1 MLVHKADGGRDAIRS
16 GGPHRV
22 PIHRPDD
29 RRCRRPA
36 DTGVVIALLLLL
48 SALTMRGWWL
58 GPGRAV
64 PDVLSRMAKALHDH
78 FGLLFVPAGV
88 GIVDNFGRLTAQVP
102 ALLAAVLLSTIATIA
117 VTALVAARRPS
128 RVPLGDAAAAE

>member
-1 MLVHKADGGRDAIRS
+1 MLYAAAALIVFQYIGQMIADA
-16 GGPHRV
+16 V
-22 PIHRPDD
+22 ALPIP
-29 RRCRRPA
+29 
-36 DTGVVIALLLLL
+36 GVVIALLLLL

-64 PDVLSRMAKALHDH
+64 PDVLSCMAKALHDH

-128 RVPLGDAAAAE
+128 RVPLGNAAAAE

>member
-1 MLVHKADGGRDAIRS
+1 MLYAVAALIVFQYLGQVIGDA
-16 GGPHRV
+16 V
-22 PIHRPDD
+22 TLPIP
-29 RRCRRPA
+29 
-36 DTGVVIALLLLL
+36 GVVIALLLLL
-48 SALTMRGWWL
+48 SALALRGWWL
-58 GPGRAV
+58 GPEHAV

-88 GIVDNFGRLTAQVP
+88 GIVDNFGRLAAHVP

-128 RVPLGDAAAAE
+128 TVPLRNAAAAE